1 MSTETLLRKRYYED
15 PNFFLHYEETEKG
28 LLLHCEATHY
38 SPSVFKQ
45 MLKVFARFLN
55 ECQENGLERVFTVSP
70 NPKFVKLFGGETV
83 NSFYYEGIY
92 YEEIV
97 WDLKQQP

>member
-1 MSTETLLRKRYYED
+1 METQSRKRYYED
-15 PNFFLHYEETEKG
+15 PNCYLDYETSEKG
-28 LLLHCEATHY
+28 LLLHCEAVNY